1 MFQLQNY
8 FSLGHIGGGAG
19 RLERWIPLTSNL
31 FKWKSKIAF
40 SFGRS
45 GWFSMSVNF
54 VSFPTHP
61 RLFWEEFLLLFFSH
75 CCPQSHLTLN
85 HDPLCVPLGERFGF
99 SRPPGNGSTSPPPPK
114 ELCRTFHPS
123 NSGTGL
129 ACVWYTD
136 VSRSST
142 LTVLGVGLYNFKE
155 CLDFLHRVDFSLDTA

>member
-40 SFGRS
+40 FIWTFRMIFCVGQFCV
-45 GWFSMSVNF
+45 FSNSPPF
-54 VSFPTHP
+54 VLGGMFFFPP
-61 RLFWEEFLLLFFSH
+61 LLSSIPF
-75 CCPQSHLTLN
+75 LTLN
-85 HDPLCVPLGERFGF
+85 HDPVCVLLGERVGF
-99 SRPPGNGSTSPPPPK
+99 SRPPGKGSTPPPPK
-114 ELCRTFHPS
+114 ELCRSFHTS

-155 CLDFLHRVDFSLDTA
+155 CLDFLHLVDFSLDTT